1 MIIYSLSPQPSITN
15 CKAIE
20 KRSTLKISSLT
31 LKNNLLH
38 IGDNVITIST
48 GSLQFL
54 LDHTNWMIW

>member
-31 LKNNLLH
+31 LKNKLFLK
-38 IGDNVITIST
+38 
-48 GSLQFL
+48 SLGL
-54 LDHTNWMIW
+54 KHRV